1 MSFAAPQTPQRPLP
15 GAFLQTPAPTRY
27 QSATAAQRTQSATI
41 QNNSTRP
48 QSFNGQQQQQQA
60 GLQIQPQP
68 LLPVQHA
75 AKTINKV
82 LQRDASFPDLDG
94 YIKRKRRLWR
104 SMRRP
109 TDILQR
115 EFHLIMP
122 FHLENRIRLGR
133 RTKIRRCMISQ
144 M

>member
-27 QSATAAQRTQSATI
+27 QSATAAQRSQSAVI
-41 QNNSTRP
+41 QNNSTRA
-48 QSFNGQQQQQQA
+48 QSYNGQQQQQQA
-60 GLQIQPQP
+60 GPQNQSQP

-94 YIKRKRRLWR
+94 YIKREE
-104 SMRRP
+104 S
-109 TDILQR
+109 LQR
-115 EFHLIMP
+115 F
-122 FHLENRIRLGR
+122 
-133 RTKIRRCMISQ
+133 
-144 M
+144 